1 MNRRDFF
8 RGLLAT
14 TAIIPTVSTKTIVDM
29 AANTW
34 RPEPATIGFKGAHPV
49 PGEFY
54 RLAPGLSVINP
65 YVLWAAMRSTERS
78 RKLEA
83 P

>member
-8 RGLLAT
+8 RGILAT
-14 TAIIPTVSTKTIVDM
+14 TALIPTVSTKTIVDM

-34 RPEPATIGFKGAHPV
+34 RPGPAEIGFYGATPV

-54 RLAPGLSVINP
+54 GIRYDEGAFRWVFPEHLGLAGLAG
-65 YVLWAAMRSTERS
+65 AAA
-78 RKLEA
+78 EA
-83 P
+83 T